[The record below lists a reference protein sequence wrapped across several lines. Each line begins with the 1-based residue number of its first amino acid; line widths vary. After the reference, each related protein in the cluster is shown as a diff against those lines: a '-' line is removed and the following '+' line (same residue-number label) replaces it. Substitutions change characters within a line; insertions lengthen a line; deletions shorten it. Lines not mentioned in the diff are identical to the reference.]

1 MKVFIRQ
8 RLSAKCK
15 LFSQKKSATF
25 LGSVIRGI
33 IENLSCTKTKE
44 TLLFENVII

>member
-1 MKVFIRQ
+1 MRNVSRS
-8 RLSAKCK
+8 L
-15 LFSQKKSATF
+15 KKSATF

-33 IENLSCTKTKE
+33 IENLSFTKTKE